1 MSESRQERNKAL
13 VRRMVQEVFNQ
24 GRLAVIDELVD
35 ESFVLHSHGLEGRES
50 FKNLVRDIRRAFPD
64 LRGEIDLMI
73 AEDDLVAMRL
83 TTTHTHLGPF
93 MGVAPTG
100 VHGSHTGMSFVR
112 IAGGKAVE
120 HWEEADMLGLLQQL
134 GALPQEAVQ

>member
-1 MSESRQERNKAL
+1 MLEKRNKTL
-13 VRRMVQEVFNQ
+13 VRRIVEEVLNR
-24 GRLAVIDELVD
+24 GRLEVIDELVD
-35 ESFVLHSHGLEGRES
+35 ESFVLHSHGLEGRDA
-50 FKNLVRDIRRAFPD
+50 FKRLVRDIRRAFPD
-64 LRGEIDLMI
+64 LHCEIELMI

-100 VHGSHTGMSFVR
+100 VHGSHSGMSFVR
-112 IAGGKAVE
+112 VVDSRAVE

-134 GALPQEAVQ
+134 GALPQEVM